1 MLSKNSFFKNYCI
14 LIDVFL
20 PGAISLS
27 NSMFSLFQMCF
38 SQHSAAEFYFLFL
51 FLLTTSPAFKR
62 LGDTCSTCWNGCCLY
77 RDQNNWKPDKY
88 LTKEVLLSKQLPETE
103 KSHCRWENDAWVR
116 LTWFLTPWASTRVTW
131 VSSALYRVGHDLQM
145 SHWT

>member
-1 MLSKNSFFKNYCI
+1 MWTVSQNKVKLDCFSAFFYLLFTNPIITRFSKNVIKKRDFLNYCI

-20 PGAISLS
+20 LGAISLS
-27 NSMFSLFQMCF
+27 NSLFSLFQMCF
-38 SQHSAAEFYFLFL
+38 SQHSGAEFYFLFL

-88 LTKEVLLSKQLPETE
+88 LTEEVLFSK
-103 KSHCRWENDAWVR
+103 
-116 LTWFLTPWASTRVTW
+116 
-131 VSSALYRVGHDLQM
+131 
-145 SHWT
+145 